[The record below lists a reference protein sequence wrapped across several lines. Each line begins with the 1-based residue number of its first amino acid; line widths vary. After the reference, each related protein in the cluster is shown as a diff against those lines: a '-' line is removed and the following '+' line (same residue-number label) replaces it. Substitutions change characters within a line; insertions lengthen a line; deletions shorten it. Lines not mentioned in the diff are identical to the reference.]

1 MDAYNLSFG
10 FSCAD
15 HFFSIAFFW
24 EKELVQLIQPT
35 ASGMDKVG
43 MVC

>member
-1 MDAYNLSFG
+1 MDAYTLSFG

-15 HFFSIAFFW
+15 HFFSVALFW
-24 EKELVQLIQPT
+24 EKELVQLIQLT
-35 ASGMDKVG
+35 ASCIGKVG